1 VPSAKVIHNFG
12 RAEAVDRDALA
23 RLVASISR
31 FLDPQQAIAAAHT
44 GEIEVLDSR
53 RFGGAWLLDQL
64 WERLGVGAALHRVA
78 AGRRIDGGVAERVL
92 FALVAQRA
100 LAPGSKLAATRWVAE
115 RVAIAD
121 CPGFSDDSAY
131 AAMDF
136 LLDALDEIAA
146 RIFDS
151 VAHLLNLDVDIVFV
165 DTTSTYWE
173 VDGADELAD
182 LQPDPEAD
190 DGVGKA
196 VEGGQRRFGKS
207 KDHRDDLPQ
216 VVIAMAVTRDGIP
229 VRCWTFP
236 GSESD
241 QRIIRTVKDDLGAWQ
256 LHRLVWV
263 ADAGF
268 ASAAN
273 RAYLT
278 RGGGHYIHAEKL
290 RHTIAEAAAAL
301 ARPGRYHTVADNLR
315 VKEAWVSP
323 GGGTAEGARA
333 ERFVVC
339 HNPDAA
345 ARDAGV
351 RQRLIEHLKGLI
363 EGSDTWP
370 DRRRDELVGSLKHKP
385 GLRRLLRRTKTGLL
399 RIDRAAA
406 QREAHYDGKWLL
418 RTSDPTLTPED
429 LAAAYK
435 QLIAVERGWRDCKTS
450 LGLRPVYHHR
460 EDRIRAHVQL
470 CWLALLLTRVA
481 ETAPATPGA
490 TCVTNSTACTWSP
503 SPPST
508 AASPNAPPSPAGT
521 RPSSPPS
528 TCPNPPAT
536 STSHP
541 TTTLPPTDNPLTST
555 RSCSNTTQ
563 TRSSRVYAGQTTNFP
578 IRVPTNSGSRVG
590 DVGLPGHGVAIA
602 GRQGGRGALRAAE
615 VQHGAGRLLA
625 RRLEP
630 RRPPRAAA
638 TYGPRAARRQPGQ
651 AGQGTPAGGG
661 PRLRHD
667 RQP

>member
-1 VPSAKVIHNFG
+1 MYLRETKRRNRDGSTVSYLQLAHSERHPVTGVPSAKVIHNFG

-44 GEIEVLDSR
+44 GEIDILDSR
-53 RFGGAWLLDQL
+53 RFGGAWVLDQL
-64 WERLGVGAALHRVA
+64 WERLGVGAALRRVA
-78 AGRRIDGGVAERVL
+78 ADRRLDAEATERVL

-100 LAPGSKLAATRWVAE
+100 LEPGSKLAATRWVAE

-121 CPGFSDDSAY
+121 CAGFSDDAAY
-131 AAMDF
+131 RAMDF
-136 LLDALDEIAA
+136 LLDALPEIAA

-165 DTTSTYWE
+165 DSTSTYWE

-182 LQPDPEAD
+182 LQPEPEPD
-190 DGVGKA
+190 DGTAKP
-196 VEGGQRRFGKS
+196 VERAARRFGKS

-236 GSESD
+236 GDTGD
-241 QRIIRTVKDDLGAWQ
+241 QKIIRTVKDDLGAWN

-290 RHTIAEAAAAL
+290 RHTNAEAAAAL
-301 ARPGRYHTVADNLR
+301 ARPGRYHNVADNLR
-315 VKEAWVSP
+315 VKEIRVAP
-323 GGGTAEGARA
+323 GGGTNEGARA

-345 ARDAGV
+345 ERDAAV
-351 RQRLIEHLKGLI
+351 RERLIEHLSG
-363 EGSDTWP
+363 P
-370 DRRRDELVGSLKHKP
+370 DRR
-385 GLRRLLRRTKTGLL
+385 LRRLAQTQARRVGRLPEGQA
-399 RIDRAAA
+399 RAAQAVAAHQDRAAA
-406 QREAHYDGKWLL
+406 HRPRRRAREAHYDGKWLL
-418 RTSDPTLTPED
+418 RTSDLTLTAED

-435 QLIAVERGWRDCKTS
+435 QLLAVERGWRDCKSS

-470 CWLALLLTRVA
+470 CWLALLLIRVA
-481 ETAPATPGA
+481 ETRTGDTWRNLRHELDRMHLVTLATADGRVAQRSALTGGQKTILAALDLPEPPKYLDFTPGID
-490 TCVTNSTACTWSP
+490 
-503 SPPST
+503 
-508 AASPNAPPSPAGT
+508 AA
-521 RPSSPPS
+521 
-528 TCPNPPAT
+528 
-536 STSHP
+536 
-541 TTTLPPTDNPLTST
+541 
-555 RSCSNTTQ
+555 
-563 TRSSRVYAGQTTNFP
+563 
-578 IRVPTNSGSRVG
+578 
-590 DVGLPGHGVAIA
+590 VA
-602 GRQGGRGALRAAE
+602 
-615 VQHGAGRLLA
+615 
-625 RRLEP
+625 
-630 RRPPRAAA
+630 
-638 TYGPRAARRQPGQ
+638 
-651 AGQGTPAGGG
+651 
-661 PRLRHD
+661 D
-667 RQP
+667 

>member
-1 VPSAKVIHNFG
+1 VYLREAKRRNRDGSVVSYLQLAHSERHPVTGVPSAQVIHNFG
-12 RAEAVDRDALA
+12 RAEAVNRDALA

-31 FLDPQQAIAAAHT
+31 FLEPQQAIAAAHT

-53 RFGGAWLLDQL
+53 RFGGAWVLDRL
-64 WERLGVGAALHRVA
+64 WDRLGIGVALRRVA
-78 AGRRIDGGVAERVL
+78 EGRRIDGAAAERVL

-100 LAPGSKLAATRWVAE
+100 LEPGSKLAATRWVAE
-115 RVAIAD
+115 RVAITD

-136 LLDALDEIAA
+136 LLEALEEIAA

-173 VDGADELAD
+173 IDGADELAD
-182 LQPDPEAD
+182 LQPDPETDEGA
-190 DGVGKA
+190 GTA
-196 VEGGQRRFGKS
+196 VEYGARRFGKS

-290 RHTIAEAAAAL
+290 RHTNAEAGAAL
-301 ARPGRYHTVADNLR
+301 ARPGRYHTVGDNLR
-315 VKEAWVSP
+315 VKEVWVSP
-323 GGGTAEGARA
+323 GGGNNEGARA

-345 ARDAGV
+345 DRDAAV
-351 RQRLIEHLKGLI
+351 RERLVEHLEGLI
-363 EGSDTWP
+363 AGSDAWP
-370 DRRRDELVGSLKHKP
+370 KGKRDELVGSLKHKP
-385 GLRRLLRRTKTGLL
+385 GLRRLLRRTTTGLL

-406 QREAHYDGKWLL
+406 QREAHYDGNWLL
-418 RTSDPTLTPED
+418 RTSDPTLTPAD

-450 LGLRPVYHHR
+450 LGLRPVYHYR

-470 CWLALLLTRVA
+470 CWLALLLIRVVETRAGHTWRNLRDELDRMHLVTFATTDGCVA
-481 ETAPATPGA
+481 QR
-490 TCVTNSTACTWSP
+490 STLTGDQKTILAALDLP
-503 SPPST
+503 EPPRYLDFT
-508 AASPNAPPSPAGT
+508 
-521 RPSSPPS
+521 
-528 TCPNPPAT
+528 
-536 STSHP
+536 
-541 TTTLPPTDNPLTST
+541 PTDDEP
-555 RSCSNTTQ
+555 
-563 TRSSRVYAGQTTNFP
+563 
-578 IRVPTNSGSRVG
+578 GS
-590 DVGLPGHGVAIA
+590 
-602 GRQGGRGALRAAE
+602 
-615 VQHGAGRLLA
+615 
-625 RRLEP
+625 
-630 RRPPRAAA
+630 
-638 TYGPRAARRQPGQ
+638 
-651 AGQGTPAGGG
+651 
-661 PRLRHD
+661 
-667 RQP
+667 